1 MNYFILNLLEIQQ
14 FNSNKF
20 YYSTITFKELN
31 ETSRL
36 TSRADSPT
44 DGYQREFNILRL
56 KKISDYIEKSMFDED
71 MDIPI
76 FPTPLVLSVESSLEI
91 NDKLNQVSNKEK
103 EYERLILDY
112 FNIIKEKK
120 LTNKETEILNIIH
133 RIENEIEKVRE
144 TEKVEELK
152 KNREDQIKKL
162 NNLSDSDIEIL
173 NNPPLSSLIND
184 KLFVPKVKDSLF
196 IVDGQHR
203 FKGMQKLYYELL
215 KKKSESENT
224 LLNDEEYEH
233 ILYKIKKLEDFK
245 FVVSILLDFDLY
257 QQSRIFANIN
267 FNQKSVNRSLYFD
280 IFGSIYREKDEVTFT
295 HYLVKS
301 LNETN
306 EFENIIKMLG
316 SGSGTV
322 SLAFMVQTINE
333 YLINN
338 SLKKYVKEYL
348 DESGHLYLNLPDFF
362 YNYFLF
368 IKDNFN
374 TYFPISSYEEIEKNG
389 KTINVKKFKS
399 SQYKSFLFKTTG
411 IFGLL
416 NLVNDLA
423 KLESTIFIMD
433 KTKLHEFLEKKL
445 DITKI
450 KNILDNSKY
459 LNTAGK
465 GLQKD
470 FYNELKQCINV

>member
-44 DGYQREFNILRL
+44 DGYQREFNLLRL
-56 KKISDYIEKSMFDED
+56 KKISNYIEKSMFDED

-91 NDKLNQVSNKEK
+91 NDKLNQVSNKEE
-103 EYERLILDY
+103 EYEKLILDY

-120 LTNKETEILNIIH
+120 LTSNETEILNIIH
-133 RIENEIEKVRE
+133 RIENEIEKVKE
-144 TEKVEELK
+144 TEKVEELI
-152 KNREDQIKKL
+152 KNRELK
-162 NNLSDSDIEIL
+162 NLTDSDIDIL
-173 NNPPLSSLIND
+173 NNPPLSSLVND

-215 KKKSESENT
+215 KKKFESENT
-224 LLNDEEYEH
+224 LLNDDEYEQV
-233 ILYKIKKLEDFK
+233 LYKIRKLENFK

-267 FNQKSVNRSLYFD
+267 FNQKSVNRSLYYD
-280 IFGSIYREKDEVTFT
+280 IFGSIYREKDEVTFI

-338 SLKKYVKEYL
+338 SLRKYVKEYL
-348 DESGHLYLNLPDFF
+348 EDSGHLYLNLPDFF

-374 TYFPISSYEEIEKNG
+374 DYFPICVYENIEKNG

-416 NLVNDLA
+416 NLINDLA

-433 KTKLHEFLEKKL
+433 KTKLDEFLEKKL

-450 KNILDNSKY
+450 KSILDNPKY

-470 FYNELKQCINV
+470 FYYELKKCINV